1 MDVWGGGRFFL
12 PYTHTPTLPHI
23 DHFQKGTYASTMKR
37 FFNSFH
43 AKLSALFLVL
53 IVALGATIAV
63 VSMKS
68 VMMFADE
75 AEQNLSYTLA
85 ADLAVEFEP
94 LVRDSINND
103 AIMQTIER
111 MTGINPRI
119 DIYLLGSTGMMKA
132 NYLIGEEQRVEQ
144 PVLDLEPLD
153 RFLNGAKVPILGP
166 DPLKMGQKKP
176 FSVAPIEIMG
186 EEGCYLY
193 VILGSEEYDSAA
205 SMIKNSY
212 IARTTLTVLGLTL
225 LLAGVVG
232 VFLFG
237 LLTRRLR
244 GMKAVV
250 GAFEKGQRDQ
260 RIEVQSSDEIGQLAA
275 SFNQMADTLVANV
288 EDLKRTD
295 RLRRELIANVSHD
308 LRSPL
313 AAMQGYLETIMMKND
328 SLSPDERRQYMER
341 VLKNTRSL
349 STLVG
354 ELFEL
359 SKLDAQQVEPHFE
372 AFSIAELAQDV
383 VMQFQ
388 PKAAQLNLTLEADL
402 PERLSLVY
410 ADIGLVERAIS
421 NLIDNALRYTPEG
434 GHVRI
439 APSDDGDAVSVQVID
454 TGYGIPPEDL
464 PHIFER
470 FYRVEKSRARDK
482 GGTGLGLAIA
492 KKILELHGS
501 TLAVQSDV
509 GEGTTF
515 SFALPTWKTP
525 FTQHQPLQM
534 A

>member
-1 MDVWGGGRFFL
+1 
-12 PYTHTPTLPHI
+12 
-23 DHFQKGTYASTMKR
+23 MKR
-37 FFNSFH
+37 FIHSFY
-43 AKLSALFLVL
+43 AKLSVLFLVL
-53 IVALGATIAV
+53 MVMVGMIISALSV
-63 VSMKS
+63 RS

-75 AEQNLSYTLA
+75 AEQSLSYHLA

-94 LVRDSINND
+94 LVQDSIHHT
-103 AIMQTIER
+103 AIMKTIER

-119 DIYLLGSTGMMKA
+119 EIYLLGSNGMMKA
-132 NYLIGEEQRVEQ
+132 NYLIGEEQVIEQ

-153 RFLNGAKVPILGP
+153 RFLKGAKVPILGP
-166 DPLKMGQKKP
+166 DPLKMGHMRP

-186 EEGCYLY
+186 EQGCYLY
-193 VILGSEEYDSAA
+193 VILGSEAYDSAA

-212 IARTTLTVLGLTL
+212 IVRTTLMVLGLTL
-225 LLAGVVG
+225 LVASGLG

-244 GMKAVV
+244 AMKEVV
-250 GAFEKGQRDQ
+250 GAFEKGQLDR
-260 RIEVQSSDEIGQLAA
+260 RIGVKSSDEIGQLAA
-275 SFNQMADTLVANV
+275 SFNQMADTIVANV
-288 EDLKRTD
+288 EDLKQTD

-308 LRSPL
+308 LRNPL
-313 AAMQGYLETIMMKND
+313 AALQGYLETIMMKGD
-328 SLSPDERRQYMER
+328 ALSPDERQRYMET

-349 STLVG
+349 NTLVG

-359 SKLDAQQVEPHFE
+359 SKLDAQQIEPDFE
-372 AFSIAELAQDV
+372 AFSIAELVQDV

-388 PKAAQLNLTLEADL
+388 PKADQLNVTLEANL

-421 NLIDNALRYTPEG
+421 NLIDNALRYTPAG
-434 GHVRI
+434 GHVRVV
-439 APSDDGDAVSVQVID
+439 PSDDGDAVSVQVID

-470 FYRVEKSRARDK
+470 FYRVEKSRAPDK

-492 KKILELHGS
+492 QKILELHGS
-501 TLAVQSDV
+501 TLAVQSAL
-509 GEGTTF
+509 GKGTTF
-515 SFALPTWKTP
+515 SFALPTRKTP
-525 FTQHQPLQM
+525 FTQRPRLQV

>member
-1 MDVWGGGRFFL
+1 MK
-12 PYTHTPTLPHI
+12 
-23 DHFQKGTYASTMKR
+23 HFIQ
-37 FFNSFH
+37 SFY

-53 IVALGATIAV
+53 IVALGTTIAIL
-63 VSMKS
+63 S
-68 VMMFADE
+68 VRSAMMFADE
-75 AEQNLSYTLA
+75 AEQNLSYNLA
-85 ADLAVEFEP
+85 TDLAVEFEP
-94 LVRDSINND
+94 LVQDSIHHI

-119 DIYLLGSTGMMKA
+119 EIYLLGSTGMMKA
-132 NYLIGEEQRVEQ
+132 NYLIGKEQRIEQ

-153 RFLNGAKVPILGP
+153 RFLNGDKVPILGP
-166 DPLKMGQKKP
+166 DPLNIGQKKP

-186 EEGCYLY
+186 EQGCYLY

-212 IARTTLTVLGLTL
+212 IVRTTLTVLGLTL
-225 LLAGVVG
+225 LIAGVVG

-244 GMKAVV
+244 AMKEVV
-250 GAFEKGQRDQ
+250 GAFEKGQLDR
-260 RIEVQSSDEIGQLAA
+260 RIEVKSSDEIGQLAA
-275 SFNQMADTLVANV
+275 SFNQMADTIVANV

-313 AAMQGYLETIMMKND
+313 AAMQGYLETIIMKND
-328 SLSPDERRQYMER
+328 TLSPDERLQYMNI

-349 STLVG
+349 NTLVG

-359 SKLDAQQVEPHFE
+359 SKLDAQQIEPHFE
-372 AFSIAELAQDV
+372 AFSIAELVQDV

-388 PKAAQLNLTLEADL
+388 PKAAHLNLTLEADL

-421 NLIDNALRYTPEG
+421 NLIDNALRYTPAG

-439 APSDDGDAVSVQVID
+439 VPSDEGNAVSVQVID
-454 TGYGIPPEDL
+454 TGYGIPAEDL

-482 GGTGLGLAIA
+482 GGTGLGLAITQ
-492 KKILELHGS
+492 KILELHGS
-501 TLAVQSDV
+501 TLAVQSAL
-509 GEGTTF
+509 GKGTTF
-515 SFALPTWKTP
+515 SFALPIWKTP
-525 FTQHQPLQM
+525 LTQRPQLQM

>member
-1 MDVWGGGRFFL
+1 
-12 PYTHTPTLPHI
+12 
-23 DHFQKGTYASTMKR
+23 MKR
-37 FFNSFH
+37 FFQSFH

-53 IVALGATIAV
+53 IIALGATIAV
-63 VSMKS
+63 VSMRS
-68 VMMFADE
+68 VMLFADE
-75 AEQNLSYTLA
+75 AEQNLSYSLA

-94 LVRDSINND
+94 LVRDSINNA

-153 RFLNGAKVPILGP
+153 RFLSGAKIPILGP
-166 DPLKMGQKKP
+166 DPLQMGKEKP

-186 EEGCYLY
+186 EGGCYLY

-328 SLSPDERRQYMER
+328 SLSPEERRQYMET

-349 STLVG
+349 NTLVG

-359 SKLDAQQVEPHFE
+359 SKLDAQQIEPDCE
-372 AFSIAELAQDV
+372 AFSIAELVQDL
-383 VMQFQ
+383 VMQFH
-388 PKAAQLNLTLEADL
+388 PKAAQLSVILEADL
-402 PERLSLVY
+402 PDRLSLVY

-421 NLIDNALRYTPEG
+421 NLIDNALRYTPAG

-492 KKILELHGS
+492 KKIFELHGS
-501 TLAVQSDV
+501 TLDVQSAL
-509 GEGTTF
+509 GQGTTF
-515 SFALPTWKTP
+515 SFALPTWQTP
-525 FTQHQPLQM
+525 FTQHQPLQL

>member
-1 MDVWGGGRFFL
+1 MK
-12 PYTHTPTLPHI
+12 
-23 DHFQKGTYASTMKR
+23 HFIQ
-37 FFNSFH
+37 SFY

-53 IVALGATIAV
+53 IVALGTTIAIL
-63 VSMKS
+63 S
-68 VMMFADE
+68 VRSAMMFADE
-75 AEQNLSYTLA
+75 AEQNLSYNLA

-94 LVRDSINND
+94 LVQDSIHHN
-103 AIMQTIER
+103 AIMQTIKR

-119 DIYLLGSTGMMKA
+119 EIYLLGSTGMMKA
-132 NYLIGEEQRVEQ
+132 NYLIGKEQRIEQ

-153 RFLNGAKVPILGP
+153 RFLNGDKVPILGP
-166 DPLKMGQKKP
+166 DPLNVGQKKP

-186 EEGCYLY
+186 EQGCYLY

-212 IARTTLTVLGLTL
+212 IVRTTLTVLGLTL
-225 LLAGVVG
+225 LIAGVVG

-244 GMKAVV
+244 AMKEVV
-250 GAFEKGQRDQ
+250 GAFEKGQLDR
-260 RIEVQSSDEIGQLAA
+260 RIEVKSSDEIGQLAA

-313 AAMQGYLETIMMKND
+313 AAMQGYLETIIMKND
-328 SLSPDERRQYMER
+328 TLSPDERLQYMDT

-349 STLVG
+349 NTLVG

-372 AFSIAELAQDV
+372 AFSIAELVQDV

-388 PKAAQLNLTLEADL
+388 PKAAHLNLTLEADL

-421 NLIDNALRYTPEG
+421 NLIDNALRYTPAG

-439 APSDDGDAVSVQVID
+439 VPSDEGDAVSVQVID
-454 TGYGIPPEDL
+454 TGYGIPAEDL

-470 FYRVEKSRARDK
+470 FYRVEKSRARDR
-482 GGTGLGLAIA
+482 GGTGLGLAITQ
-492 KKILELHGS
+492 KILELHGS
-501 TLAVQSDV
+501 TLAVQSAL
-509 GEGTTF
+509 GKGTTF
-515 SFALPTWKTP
+515 SFALPIWKTP
-525 FTQHQPLQM
+525 LTQRPQLQM